1 MSSVL
6 QMKYDS
12 TGSFHWTPSK
22 SLSEV
27 RIT

>member
-1 MSSVL
+1 MSPVL

-27 RIT
+27 RIA